1 GRCGEQGSFTRA
13 ALRVVQATLS
23 VVRVSGA
30 AMLGRS
36 LNKIEHQ
43 DFGYPLQNRVLI
55 TLNAP
60 PANYEAARLTTLNR
74 TLEDRL
80 SRLPGVQGAGLALYN
95 PLTNNW
101 GELIVVAGHPVPTMS
116 EQAGASWDRV
126 SAQYLHHLGVTL
138 IRGRQFTDADNETAA
153 RVAVVNEAFV
163 RRFFKSDEDPLGQHF
178 GIDVPENANT
188 Y

>member
-1 GRCGEQGSFTRA
+1 
-13 ALRVVQATLS
+13 LS
-23 VVRVSGA
+23 VVLVSGA

-43 DFGYPLQNRVLI
+43 DFGYQLPNRVVI

-60 PANYEAARLTTLNR
+60 PANYDTPRLTALYR

-101 GELIVVAGHPVPTMS
+101 GEMIAVAGHPVPPMS
-116 EQAGASWDRV
+116 EQAGGSWDRV
-126 SAQYLHHLGVTL
+126 STRYLRDLGVTL
-138 IRGRQFTDADNETAA
+138 VRGRSFTDADSEHAA
-153 RVAVVNEAFV
+153 PVAVVNEAFV
-163 RRFFKSDEDPLGQHF
+163 RRFFKSDEDPLGQH
-178 GIDVPENANT
+178 
-188 Y
+188 